1 MSNVAKE
8 AEATVDDLADR
19 NVDSTGPLS
28 LSPPLAACQ
37 WFDEGLIF
45 VVKTRTPVMP
55 PMGLV

>member
-28 LSPPLAACQ
+28 LSLLLAAR
-37 WFDEGLIF
+37 FDEGVIL
-45 VVKTRTPVMP
+45 
-55 PMGLV
+55 L